1 MKQAV
6 IYARVSSTGTRQ
18 STDRQV
24 RDLQAYAERDGY
36 EVSKI
41 FEERISGAVR
51 NPDRQVLLD
60 CLEYCVKSH
69 IDILLISELSRLG
82 RKVDEVLEN
91 VKFCKDH
98 RLNIYFQKE
107 NLSIFNP
114 DGSENPF
121 LTIMIAVLGTCAQLE
136 REAIYYR
143 LQSGRAK
150 FIAEGGKVGR
160 KAGYRKPMEV
170 MEEEYREVIRHLKKG
185 TTIRDTAMLTGHC
198 VRTVQKI
205 KKEFG
210 ILKPAKKMLVQNK
223 RELTNELT
231 FSENLQKRA
240 ETSMS

>member
-24 RDLQAYAERDGY
+24 KDLQAYAENAKH
-36 EVSKI
+36 EVCKV
-41 FEERISGAVR
+41 FEEHISGAKR
-51 NPDRQVLLD
+51 NQERPVLRE
-60 CLEYCVKSH
+60 CLEYCISNN

-98 RLNIYFQKE
+98 HLNIYFQKE

-136 REAIYYR
+136 REAIYFR
-143 LQSGRAK
+143 LHSGREK
-150 FIAEGGKVGR
+150 YRAEGGKVGR
-160 KAGYRKPMEV
+160 KVGYRKPIETK
-170 MEEEYREVIRHLKKG
+170 EEEYREVIRHLKKG
-185 TTIRDTAMLTGHC
+185 TTIRDTAKLTGHC

-210 ILKPAKKMLVQNK
+210 IQKPRKSDRL
-223 RELTNELT
+223 
-231 FSENLQKRA
+231 
-240 ETSMS
+240 

>member
-6 IYARVSSTGTRQ
+6 IYARVSSAGARQ

-41 FEERISGAVR
+41 YEERISGAAR

-60 CLEYCVKSH
+60 CLEYCVKNH

-98 RLNIYFQKE
+98 HLNIYFQKE
-107 NLSIFNP
+107 NLSIFNS

-150 FIAEGGKVGR
+150 YIADGGKVGR
-160 KAGYRKPMEV
+160 KVGYRKPKEAK
-170 MEEEYREVIRHLKKG
+170 EEEYREVIRHLKKG
-185 TTIRDTAMLTGHC
+185 TTIRDTAKLTGHC
-198 VRTVQKI
+198 VRTIQKI

-210 ILKPAKKMLVQNK
+210 ILKPAKKNVSAK
-223 RELTNELT
+223 
-231 FSENLQKRA
+231 QK
-240 ETSMS
+240 